1 MRSLQTGRVKE
12 AFLSKPWEDKG
23 DREEDAVGTQ
33 TQDTESP
40 TWREISRSSSE
51 QRWEQ
56 PFSLAQ
62 GVAKEDRKPCLT

>member
-1 MRSLQTGRVKE
+1 VRSLQTGRVKE

-40 TWREISRSSSE
+40 TWRDISRSISE
-51 QRWEQ
+51 AEVGAA
-56 PFSLAQ
+56 LL
-62 GVAKEDRKPCLT
+62 PCPGCC